1 MKKFLKGE
9 VEKDKAYPGV
19 TVRWEKGHPVTLVL
33 YDERDK
39 EVERHNT
46 EGWEVD
52 KVRDMLHARGFH
64 KRAAGK
70 LPGIKL
76 GLNWL
81 GTKSGDADRSTHRTQ
96 PVAT

>member
-1 MKKFLKGE
+1 M
-9 VEKDKAYPGV
+9 
-19 TVRWEKGHPVTLVL
+19 
-33 YDERDK
+33 
-39 EVERHNT
+39 
-46 EGWEVD
+46 D

-64 KRAAGK
+64 KRAAAK

-81 GTKSGDADRSTHRTQ
+81 GSKSGDADRSTHRTQ